1 MGIVCRKKTY
11 QHGVEYEY
19 RRKIKEQSHQLQR
32 TTGGTAM
39 LMTVAAT
46 MKDRVGDLQQRTQ
59 TRTMKTRVEAWEQI
73 VVVYGGKLEAKQVRY
88 E

>member
-1 MGIVCRKKTY
+1 
-11 QHGVEYEY
+11 
-19 RRKIKEQSHQLQR
+19 
-32 TTGGTAM
+32 M